1 MRAALIFYC
10 LIGSHAA
17 LDTGE
22 IVGIAVG
29 GVAGVGLAGSTVAA
43 AVRAND
49 KEPATEAPGYEE
61 PLTDAPA
68 VTSAPAQWGTTLPPL
83 RVVNAKEEN
92 GSSKGWLIAGAVLGL
107 GVLGLAGAGIAYK
120 RAAGNV
126 EEH

>member
-1 MRAALIFYC
+1 MRAALIFCC

-22 IVGIAVG
+22 IVGI
-29 GVAGVGLAGSTVAA
+29 GVGLAGSTVAA
-43 AVRAND
+43 ALRAKG

-68 VTSAPAQWGTTLPPL
+68 VTTPPAQWGTTLPPL

-92 GSSKGWLIAGAVLGL
+92 GSSKGWLIAGAILGL
-107 GVLGLAGAGIAYK
+107 GVCGLAGAGIAYK
-120 RAAGNV
+120 KAAGNV
-126 EEH
+126 EEQYDDPEE